1 MYRSQIESRAGEA
14 EAWFD
19 ERAPHQDND
28 MTGIFAGKNVVL
40 VLMESMD
47 DFLINETDTPT
58 IARLMDEGINFT
70 NFYTPGFGSVRTFN
84 TELCINTGLYLPT
97 NGRYAFDYCTNDFSE
112 VCPADS
118 APRATAPS
126 PSTTTTPCSTT
137 GASWSRPW
145 ATRPTT
151 AT

>member
-1 MYRSQIESRAGEA
+1 KRALSREGIYTTMYDAHKLYQICGVYQTTVKDIWEHNLFPLTPMYHSQIESRASEA
-14 EAWFD
+14 ETWFD

-70 NFYTPGFGSVRTFN
+70 NFYT
-84 TELCINTGLYLPT
+84 
-97 NGRYAFDYCTNDFSE
+97 
-112 VCPADS
+112 
-118 APRATAPS
+118 
-126 PSTTTTPCSTT
+126 
-137 GASWSRPW
+137 
-145 ATRPTT
+145 
-151 AT
+151 